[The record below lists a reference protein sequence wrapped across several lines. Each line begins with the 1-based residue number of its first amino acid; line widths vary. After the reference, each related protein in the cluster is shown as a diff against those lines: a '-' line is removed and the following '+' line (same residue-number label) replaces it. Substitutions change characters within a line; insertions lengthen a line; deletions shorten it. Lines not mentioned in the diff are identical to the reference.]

1 MAKKR
6 GLSADEKRQK
16 MLQPCLME
24 LEMVLTL
31 LRLEIGI
38 QYERIGEDSQRQWNL

>member
-1 MAKKR
+1 MRKGR
-6 GLSADEKRQK
+6 RCFN
-16 MLQPCLME
+16 PCLME